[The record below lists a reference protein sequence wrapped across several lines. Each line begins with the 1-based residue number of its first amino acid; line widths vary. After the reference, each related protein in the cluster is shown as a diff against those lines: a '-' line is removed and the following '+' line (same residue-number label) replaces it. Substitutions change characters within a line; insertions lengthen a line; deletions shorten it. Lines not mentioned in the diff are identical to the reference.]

1 MTQKKVPPMF
11 ADMNGIKAERH
22 RRRVLCNAGY
32 HLAGICGRH
41 ARAGGAHV

>member
-22 RRRVLCNAGY
+22 RGRVLCHEGY
-32 HLAGICGRH
+32 HLADGHSHRTLSRCMP
-41 ARAGGAHV
+41 